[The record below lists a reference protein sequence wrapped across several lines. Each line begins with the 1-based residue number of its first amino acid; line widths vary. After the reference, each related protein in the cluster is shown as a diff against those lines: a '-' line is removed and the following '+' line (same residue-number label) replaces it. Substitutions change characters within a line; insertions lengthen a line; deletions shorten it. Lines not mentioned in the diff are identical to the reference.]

1 MLEPNLLI
9 KIILYMFAY
18 SPHII
23 VFLFSIFLFET
34 FVWSQNRQIKTQQEI
49 TTQVYHNLA
58 KTQGEEIANQY
69 LEFRNIKY

>member
-9 KIILYMFAY
+9 KLILYSFAY
-18 SPHII
+18 LPHII

-49 TTQVYHNLA
+49 TTQVYHKIA
-58 KTQGEEIANQY
+58 KTQGIEIANEY
-69 LEFRNIKY
+69 LKFRNL